1 MLEAETFLLIQT
13 RTNTYHTPGNQDVL
27 SLRYGVIRHISI
39 SIHHIQKLQQC
50 HNIAHHNYESGF
62 SLNYGSGLFFM
73 VVHSI
78 NFYCPCRKMEHI
90 KGVARVA
97 KLLFQYCFDIIS
109 STFEC
114 RDQPIM
120 FIVSPIML
128 CCTAQIVYILCK
140 YCWSILTY
148 YTQYFAHCLCLS

>member
-1 MLEAETFLLIQT
+1 ML
-13 RTNTYHTPGNQDVL
+13 YV
-27 SLRYGVIRHISI
+27 RHISI

-50 HNIAHHNYESGF
+50 HNIAHHNYGGGF
-62 SLNYGSGLFFM
+62 SLNYGSGLLLM

-78 NFYCPCRKMEHI
+78 NFCCPCSKMEHI
-90 KGVARVA
+90 KGMARVA
-97 KLLFQYCFDIIS
+97 YYLSIVS

-114 RDQPIM
+114 RDQPTM

-128 CCTAQIVYILCK
+128 CCTAQIVHILCK

-148 YTQYFAHCLCLS
+148 YTQFCSLFMPQLMMFPYQFNTVWWKEWKKAAYTDMTVSENAL